1 MHFSVVKVR
10 VIINDVTDKK
20 MSHDAMQDKILEA
33 VAWTRGERYEK
44 ALEIFETYLPVL
56 SSEGDLQ
63 DKRVAAN
70 SFSYYGVCLA
80 MVRHKYADALKY
92 CNISI
97 KANFMEPDHR
107 INLALIYLERDDRKM
122 AVKNLEAGL
131 RLQPSNKRIYRIFG
145 ELGHRKKVT
154 FGFLNRRNPINVAF
168 GRMRVPKA
176 G

>member
-1 MHFSVVKVR
+1 MHDRVR
-10 VIINDVTDKK
+10 
-20 MSHDAMQDKILEA
+20 EA
-33 VAWTRGERYEK
+33 IAWTREERYE
-44 ALEIFETYLPVL
+44 AAIEVFETVLPVL

-80 MVRHKYADALKY
+80 MVRHKYAEALKY

-97 KANFMEPDHR
+97 KSNFMEPDHR
-107 INLALIYLERDDRKM
+107 INLALIYLERDQKKM

-131 RLQPSNKRIYRIFG
+131 RLQPSNKRIHRIFG
-145 ELGHRKKVT
+145 GLGRRKRVT

-168 GRMRVPKA
+168 GRMRVPKTE
-176 G
+176 